1 MGSGSKRRRTSYEFQ
16 LVSTSLSSSTS
27 TLSVLSNTETC
38 TYFTNQSVE
47 DWCLIKFLKR
57 SKPRNLDIRCIRWED
72 EYKVY
77 QTSIEA
83 HYNESEKRRLL
94 FEFEQGDF
102 TECLLLLAY

>member
-1 MGSGSKRRRTSYEFQ
+1 MGSGGKRRRTSYEFQ

-57 SKPRNLDIRCIRWED
+57 SKPRNLDIWCIRWED

-77 QTSIEA
+77 QNSIEV
-83 HYNESEKRRLL
+83 HYNKSEKWRLL